1 MWSSNNGTLIT
12 RCVGER
18 GTFGIISSN
27 NGKSFFF
34 QKSVS
39 NISSPFWKEPL
50 QRGKRTNSEHRVWVS
65 ITEQI
70 STWKLDHK
78 GQAVHRVSMTQTTG
92 ELGKIQ
98 QPAIW
103 FINHLSDWHFT
114 LKEAWTYDWML
125 CTAIHGMSHHIN
137 DMTIYL
143 RLPYMTLFPI
153 KRYLLSEFQLLS
165 LCHWFKSLV
174 LLMPFLEA
182 IFHISVRYL
191 ITQLYIQN
199 QATYLRSIPGHLTQ
213 CSHYL
218 LYFHFF
224 VWQLFFSSVGAQNI
238 MAVSVLKLT
247 PYK

>member
-1 MWSSNNGTLIT
+1 MWGSNNGTLTT

-27 NGKSFFF
+27 NGKSLFF

-39 NISSPFWKEPL
+39 NISSPFWREPL

-92 ELGKIQ
+92 ELGKIH

-103 FINHLSDWHFT
+103 FINHLSDLHFT
-114 LKEAWTYDWML
+114 LKEAWTYHWML

-153 KRYLLSEFQLLS
+153 KKISIVRVPIIISMSLIQIFSSTHAFFGSNFSYIGWISHHIAIHSKLSHISKINSRTPHSVFTLS
-165 LCHWFKSLV
+165 PLF
-174 LLMPFLEA
+174 PFL
-182 IFHISVRYL
+182 
-191 ITQLYIQN
+191 
-199 QATYLRSIPGHLTQ
+199 HLTA
-213 CSHYL
+213 
-218 LYFHFF
+218 
-224 VWQLFFSSVGAQNI
+224 FFSSIGVQNI

-247 PYK
+247 TYK